1 MSLLLAF
8 LMSVAASVA
17 AYYICKWLDRHGGQ
31 RKPPKQQKT
40 PREQPSL
47 QGFSAATAFCGTVI
61 IARSVRNMQEKF
73 LRIYGRLYSHCQK
86 ATL

>member
-8 LMSVAASVA
+8 LMPVAASG
-17 AYYICKWLDRHGGQ
+17 LTGMEDRES
-31 RKPPKQQKT
+31 PPKQQK
-40 PREQPSL
+40 PPWEQPSL
-47 QGFSAATAFCGTVI
+47 LGFSAATAFCGTVI
-61 IARSVRNMQEKF
+61 IARSVRNMQENF

>member
-8 LMSVAASVA
+8 LMSVAASG
-17 AYYICKWLDRHGGQ
+17 LTGMEDSES
-31 RKPPKQQKT
+31 PSKQQKT

-61 IARSVRNMQEKF
+61 IARSVRNMQENF